1 MIFFIV
7 ARTRM
12 FRYEQIYT
20 KIHVKASTEFCFQGE
35 HCFLSARNTFF
46 CERVWSHISLREI
59 YL

>member
-1 MIFFIV
+1 
-7 ARTRM
+7 M